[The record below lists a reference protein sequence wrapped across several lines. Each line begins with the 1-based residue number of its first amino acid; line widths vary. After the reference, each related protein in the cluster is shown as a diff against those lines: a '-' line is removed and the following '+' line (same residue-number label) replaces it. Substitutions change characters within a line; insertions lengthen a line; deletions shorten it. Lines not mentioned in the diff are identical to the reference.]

1 MRKTSGRLPTH
12 SVDESE
18 GSRQFVST
26 GFHGNKLKIWTE
38 RSTTLTLLKIATIPS
53 ITVQRMGRK
62 KKKNKLQDYSGSDF
76 ATPPGCAPDSSFS
89 EPEPGAEQL
98 ASSAL

>member
-1 MRKTSGRLPTH
+1 MCMRKTSGRLPTH
-12 SVDESE
+12 SVDKSE

-53 ITVQRMGRK
+53 ITVQRMEK
-62 KKKNKLQDYSGSDF
+62 KKQAARLLGV
-76 ATPPGCAPDSSFS
+76 
-89 EPEPGAEQL
+89 
-98 ASSAL
+98 